1 MSLSVCKS
9 RLVVAISGGVDS
21 SVAAYLLSRQVVLLP
36 SRLERSL
43 GMGHTRRNPMSSE
56 MTNSSPLI
64 GLFMNNWDS
73 SDEGGSTATS
83 FCVNTEKD
91 WHDAK
96 AVCSLLKLP
105 LYRANF
111 SSEYWTE
118 VFTPFLQAMPH
129 TTLNPDTLC
138 NSIIKFGSMKNYA
151 LRRFNATC
159 IATGHYARLWR
170 RQREEWMEEW
180 TDDVRGNGNEI
191 SCEKP
196 TLQEELYATG
206 TIPDWVENWGKSRSN
221 GSVLVPPLL
230 VAGADPS
237 KDQSYF
243 LSMTPG
249 LAFKNVLFPLGYLQ
263 KQNNH
268 TDLIDVQPQP
278 TEKRP
283 LSDNSKSSFYVR
295 DIATQA
301 GLPVAHK
308 KDSSGICF
316 IGKRRFPDFISSYL
330 PLDVQKEGNFV
341 CIDTN
346 EVSSS
351 LCALIKN
358 VYFIT
363 FPTCFS
369 PHQYVPFI
377 CYNQFALIIG
387 SRNS

>member
-1 MSLSVCKS
+1 
-9 RLVVAISGGVDS
+9 
-21 SVAAYLLSRQVVLLP
+21 
-36 SRLERSL
+36 
-43 GMGHTRRNPMSSE
+43 

-73 SDEGGSTATS
+73 SDEGGGGSSNTTATS
-83 FCVNTEKD
+83 FCVTTEKD

-118 VFTPFLQAMPH
+118 VFTPFLQAMPD
-129 TTLNPDTLC
+129 TTLNPDMLC
-138 NSIIKFGSMKNYA
+138 NSVIKFGSMKNYA

-180 TDDVRGNGNEI
+180 TDDLGGNGMDI
-191 SCEKP
+191 SCGQTTTAT
-196 TLQEELYATG
+196 TLQEQLYATG
-206 TIPDWVENWGKSRSN
+206 NIPHWVEHWGKSRSN
-221 GSVLVPPLL
+221 GSAALVPPLL
-230 VAGADPS
+230 VAAADSS

-249 LAFKNVLFPLGYLQ
+249 LALKNVLFPLGYLQ
-263 KQNNH
+263 KQKHN

-278 TEKRP
+278 TEKR
-283 LSDNSKSSFYVR
+283 LKTDNNNAQSSFYVR

-301 GLPVAHK
+301 GLPVANK

-330 PLDVQKEGNFV
+330 PLDVLKEGNFV

-351 LCALIKN
+351 LL
-358 VYFIT
+358 
-363 FPTCFS
+363 
-369 PHQYVPFI
+369 
-377 CYNQFALIIG
+377 FAH
-387 SRNS
+387 